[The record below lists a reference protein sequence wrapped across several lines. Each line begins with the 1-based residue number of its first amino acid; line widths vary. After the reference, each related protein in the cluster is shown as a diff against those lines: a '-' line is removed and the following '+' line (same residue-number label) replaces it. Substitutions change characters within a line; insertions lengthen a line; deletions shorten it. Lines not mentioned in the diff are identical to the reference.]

1 MKKIV
6 LSIYCN
12 EISDTSKILI
22 RDIIRLLCKITGVQ
36 MIEIAEI
43 DIDKTEETKNDK

>member
-6 LSIYCN
+6 LSICCN
-12 EISDTSKILI
+12 EISDTSKIHI
-22 RDIIRLLCKITGVQ
+22 RNIIRLLCKITGVH

-43 DIDKTEETKNDK
+43 EIEETKDDK

>member
-22 RDIIRLLCKITGVQ
+22 RDIIRLLCKITGEH

-43 DIDKTEETKNDK
+43 DVDKEETKTNK